1 MRLFLLLLL
10 LLRAAAPA
18 AVPSPWRR
26 QAGGDEQVGGASPLP
41 AGLQRVEGGDQNL
54 RGARGGSR
62 MEKMLLLCR
71 RSVEEYRE
79 STVMEMARCP
89 EVTLKVHVSDASTHQ
104 PVTEAFIEIF
114 TNQISIASGTSG
126 ADGTAFLKFQYKL
139 GNQLIV
145 TASKHAYVPNSAPWK
160 PVRLPVFSSL
170 SLGLLPERSATL
182 MVYDDVVQIV
192 SGFQGARTQPQVHF
206 QRRSVKLPEN
216 TSYSDLTAY
225 LTAASSPWEVDSFPY
240 LQGLDGNG
248 TGNSTR
254 YDLTPVTAVSV
265 HLLNSDGTP
274 IPVNGPIY
282 VTVPL
287 PTNSNLKHNA
297 HVPAWRF
304 DQKFGT
310 WLKSSLGLVQQEG
323 NQLTWTYIAPQ
334 LGYWVAAMSPTIPGP
349 VVTHDITSYHTMFLL
364 AILGGMAL
372 ILLVLLCL
380 LLYYCR
386 RKCLRPRQHHKKLQ
400 LSTALD
406 TSKKDQATSMSHINL
421 IFSRR
426 ESEFPGG
433 LSVASNGHT
442 ENSGA
447 KELMSAVHMEMV
459 SPSGEADMHTPMLK
473 HSFSTSQEFS
483 SREELLSDKEKDKSR
498 ISLDDLTPSGSLR
511 KDYHKSAD
519 SFPLKTRKSTETAEG
534 YESPIKEEYRRSYN
548 AMLSQPLFDKQ
559 EREIQVSMNHIA
571 TGSKYNIQEQIYPTP
586 SAPEKE
592 LLDCRPTECMMSRS
606 VDHLERPTSFP
617 RPGQLICCNSVDQVN
632 DSVYRKVL
640 PALVIPGHY
649 MKLPGEHS
657 YVSQPLVV
665 PADQPIDIERLQAEL
680 PNPHARLFP
689 HPPQQLQP
697 QQLTAQAISQQHLQD
712 AGATEWS
719 QQNASMSESISIP
732 ASLNDASLAQ
742 MNSEVQLLTEKAL
755 MELGGGKPLPH
766 PRAWFV
772 SLDGRSNAH
781 VRHSYIDLQRAG
793 RNGSN
798 DASLDSGVDMNEPK
812 SARKGRGDHLSAPQ
826 SHPPV
831 QEHQQ
836 RERKA
841 SDSTAYTQL
850 VYLDDM
856 DQSGSECGTAVC
868 SPEDNALRCLLEG
881 TGKRS
886 GVQLPSLQE
895 ETRTVDT
902 KPEPLTSPE
911 HGTSVQDE
919 EEDEEDEEDDQGED
933 KKSPW
938 QKREERPL
946 MTFNLK

>member
-1 MRLFLLLLL
+1 MSRS
-10 LLRAAAPA
+10 AA
-18 AVPSPWRR
+18 
-26 QAGGDEQVGGASPLP
+26 
-41 AGLQRVEGGDQNL
+41 
-54 RGARGGSR
+54 
-62 MEKMLLLCR
+62 LLLCLLGCN
-71 RSVEEYRE
+71 VWKAVTKTLGAPE
-79 STVMEMARCP
+79 AAQ

-126 ADGTAFLKFQYKL
+126 TDGTAFLKFQYKL

-225 LTAASSPWEVDSFPY
+225 LTATSSPWEVDSFPY

-287 PTNSNLKHNA
+287 PANSNLKHNA

-349 VVTHDITSYHTMFLL
+349 VVAHDITSYHTIFLL

-447 KELMSAVHMEMV
+447 KELISAVHMEMV
-459 SPSGEADMHTPMLK
+459 SPSAEADMHTPMLK

-519 SFPLKTRKSTETAEG
+519 SFPLKPRKPTETAEG
-534 YESPIKEEYRRSYN
+534 YESPVKDEYRRSYN
-548 AMLSQPLFDKQ
+548 AMLSQPLFEKQ

-571 TGSKYNIQEQIYPTP
+571 TGSKYNIQEQIYPPP

-592 LLDCRPTECMMSRS
+592 LLDCRPTDCMMSRS

-649 MKLPGEHS
+649 MKLPGEHPF
-657 YVSQPLVV
+657 VSQPLVV
-665 PADQPIDIERLQAEL
+665 PADQQIGIERLQAEL

-697 QQLTAQAISQQHLQD
+697 QQLASQAISQQHLQD
-712 AGATEWS
+712 AGAVEWS
-719 QQNASMSESISIP
+719 QQNASMSESVSIP

-826 SHPPV
+826 SHPLE
-831 QEHQQ
+831 QEHRQ
-836 RERKA
+836 RERKV

-881 TGKRS
+881 TSKRS

-895 ETRTVDT
+895 ETRTGDT

-911 HGTSVQDE
+911 HGTSGQD
-919 EEDEEDEEDDQGED
+919 DEEDEEDDQGED

>member
-1 MRLFLLLLL
+1 MSRS
-10 LLRAAAPA
+10 AA
-18 AVPSPWRR
+18 
-26 QAGGDEQVGGASPLP
+26 
-41 AGLQRVEGGDQNL
+41 
-54 RGARGGSR
+54 
-62 MEKMLLLCR
+62 LLLCLLGCN
-71 RSVEEYRE
+71 VWKAV
-79 STVMEMARCP
+79 TKTLGAPGAAR

-126 ADGTAFLKFQYKL
+126 ADGTAFIKFQYKL

-145 TASKHAYVPNSAPWK
+145 TATKHAYVPNSAPWK
-160 PVRLPVFSSL
+160 PTRLPVFSSL

-192 SGFQGARTQPQVHF
+192 SGFQGARIQPRVHF
-206 QRRSVKLPEN
+206 QRRALKLPEN
-216 TSYSDLTAY
+216 TSYSDLTAF

-265 HLLNSDGTP
+265 HLLNSDGAP

-287 PTNSNLKHNA
+287 PTNSNLKHNG

-334 LGYWVAAMSPTIPGP
+334 LGYWVAAMSPTNPGP
-349 VVTHDITSYHTMFLL
+349 IVTQDITTYHTMFLL

-386 RKCLRPRQHHKKLQ
+386 RKCLKPRQHRKKLQ

-406 TSKKDQATSMSHINL
+406 GSKKDQSTSMSHINL

-433 LSVASNGHT
+433 MSVASNGHT
-442 ENSGA
+442 ENSGV
-447 KELMSAVHMEMV
+447 KELISAVHMEMV
-459 SPSGEADMHTPMLK
+459 SSSGEADLHTPMLK
-473 HSFSTSQEFS
+473 HSYSTSQEFS
-483 SREELLSDKEKDKSR
+483 SREELLSHKEKDKSR
-498 ISLDDLTPSGSLR
+498 ISLENLTPSGTLR
-511 KDYHKSAD
+511 KGSHKSVD
-519 SFPLKTRKSTETAEG
+519 TFPSKLRKSMETSEG
-534 YESPIKEEYRRSYN
+534 YESPIKEDYRRSYN
-548 AMLSQPLFDKQ
+548 AMLSQPLFEKQ
-559 EREIQVSMNHIA
+559 EREIQASINHISS
-571 TGSKYNIQEQIYPTP
+571 GSKYNIQEQMYPSP

-640 PALVIPGHY
+640 PTLVIPGHY
-649 MKLPGEHS
+649 MKLPGEHP

-665 PADQPIDIERLQAEL
+665 PADQQLDIERLQAEL
-680 PNPHARLFP
+680 SNPHVQLFP
-689 HPPQQLQP
+689 HPQQQLQP
-697 QQLTAQAISQQHLQD
+697 QQLSSQAISQQHLQD
-712 AGATEWS
+712 AGASEWS
-719 QQNASMSESISIP
+719 PQNASMSESISIP

-812 SARKGRGDHLSAPQ
+812 SARRGRGDHLSLQ
-826 SHPPV
+826 
-831 QEHQQ
+831 QTHQPLQANHQ
-836 RERKA
+836 REQKV

-868 SPEDNALRCLLEG
+868 SPEDSTLRNLLDG
-881 TGKRS
+881 ASRRS

-895 ETRTVDT
+895 ETIKRTVETTPD
-902 KPEPLTSPE
+902 PLTSPE
-911 HGTSVQDE
+911 HGTSIHDE
-919 EEDEEDEEDDQGED
+919 DDDDDDDDDEDDQGED

-946 MTFNLK
+946 MAFNIK

>member
-1 MRLFLLLLL
+1 
-10 LLRAAAPA
+10 
-18 AVPSPWRR
+18 
-26 QAGGDEQVGGASPLP
+26 
-41 AGLQRVEGGDQNL
+41 
-54 RGARGGSR
+54 
-62 MEKMLLLCR
+62 
-71 RSVEEYRE
+71 
-79 STVMEMARCP
+79 MA
-89 EVTLKVHVSDASTHQ
+89 
-104 PVTEAFIEIF
+104 EA
-114 TNQISIASGTSG
+114 
-126 ADGTAFLKFQYKL
+126 
-139 GNQLIV
+139 
-145 TASKHAYVPNSAPWK
+145 
-160 PVRLPVFSSL
+160 VFSSL

-192 SGFQGARTQPQVHF
+192 SGFQ
-206 QRRSVKLPEN
+206 
-216 TSYSDLTAY
+216 
-225 LTAASSPWEVDSFPY
+225 
-240 LQGLDGNG
+240 
-248 TGNSTR
+248 GNSTR

>member
-1 MRLFLLLLL
+1 
-10 LLRAAAPA
+10 
-18 AVPSPWRR
+18 
-26 QAGGDEQVGGASPLP
+26 
-41 AGLQRVEGGDQNL
+41 
-54 RGARGGSR
+54 
-62 MEKMLLLCR
+62 
-71 RSVEEYRE
+71 
-79 STVMEMARCP
+79 
-89 EVTLKVHVSDASTHQ
+89 
-104 PVTEAFIEIF
+104 
-114 TNQISIASGTSG
+114 
-126 ADGTAFLKFQYKL
+126 
-139 GNQLIV
+139 
-145 TASKHAYVPNSAPWK
+145 
-160 PVRLPVFSSL
+160 
-170 SLGLLPERSATL
+170 
-182 MVYDDVVQIV
+182 
-192 SGFQGARTQPQVHF
+192 
-206 QRRSVKLPEN
+206 
-216 TSYSDLTAY
+216 
-225 LTAASSPWEVDSFPY
+225 
-240 LQGLDGNG
+240 
-248 TGNSTR
+248 
-254 YDLTPVTAVSV
+254 
-265 HLLNSDGTP
+265 
-274 IPVNGPIY
+274 
-282 VTVPL
+282 
-287 PTNSNLKHNA
+287 
-297 HVPAWRF
+297 
-304 DQKFGT
+304 
-310 WLKSSLGLVQQEG
+310 
-323 NQLTWTYIAPQ
+323 
-334 LGYWVAAMSPTIPGP
+334 
-349 VVTHDITSYHTMFLL
+349 
-364 AILGGMAL
+364 
-372 ILLVLLCL
+372 
-380 LLYYCR
+380 
-386 RKCLRPRQHHKKLQ
+386 
-400 LSTALD
+400 
-406 TSKKDQATSMSHINL
+406 MSHINL

-447 KELMSAVHMEMV
+447 KELISAVHMEMV

-534 YESPIKEEYRRSYN
+534 YESPVKDEYRRSYN
-548 AMLSQPLFDKQ
+548 AMLSQPLFEKQ

-649 MKLPGEHS
+649 MKLPEHS
-657 YVSQPLVV
+657 FVSQPLVV
-665 PADQPIDIERLQAEL
+665 PADQPIDLERLQAEL

-697 QQLTAQAISQQHLQD
+697 QQLTSQAISQQHLQD
-712 AGATEWS
+712 AGAAEWS

-812 SARKGRGDHLSAPQ
+812 SARKGRGDHLSTPQ

-836 RERKA
+836 RERKV

-881 TGKRS
+881 TSKRS

-911 HGTSVQDE
+911 HGTSGQDE
-919 EEDEEDEEDDQGED
+919 EEDEEDEEDDQAED
-933 KKSPW
+933 KKIPW

>member
-1 MRLFLLLLL
+1 M
-10 LLRAAAPA
+10 
-18 AVPSPWRR
+18 
-26 QAGGDEQVGGASPLP
+26 GHEEK
-41 AGLQRVEGGDQNL
+41 LQKYKGRIIHPQL
-54 RGARGGSR
+54 YKYSLA
-62 MEKMLLLCR
+62 K
-71 RSVEEYRE
+71 
-79 STVMEMARCP
+79 
-89 EVTLKVHVSDASTHQ
+89 VTLKVHVSDATTHQ

-114 TNQISIASGTSG
+114 SNQISIASGTSG
-126 ADGTAFLKFQYKL
+126 ADGTASIKFQYKL
-139 GNQLIV
+139 GNQLFV

-160 PVRLPVFSSL
+160 PIRLPVFSSL

-182 MVYDDVVQIV
+182 MVYEDVVQIV
-192 SGFQGARTQPQVHF
+192 SGFQGARGQPRVQF
-206 QRRSVKLPEN
+206 QRRALTLPEN
-216 TSYSDLTAY
+216 TSYSDLTAF
-225 LTAASSPWEVDSFPY
+225 LTSASSPWEVDRFPY
-240 LQGLDGNG
+240 LQGSDGNG
-248 TGNSTR
+248 TGNNTR
-254 YDLTPVTAVSV
+254 YDLIPVTAVSV

-287 PTNSNLKHNA
+287 PANSNLKHNA
-297 HVPAWRF
+297 HVPAWKF

-310 WLKSSLGLVQQEG
+310 WLKSSLGLVQQDG

-349 VVTHDITSYHTMFLL
+349 IVTQDITSYHTVFLL

-372 ILLVLLCL
+372 ILLVLFCL

-386 RKCLRPRQHHKKLQ
+386 RKCIKPRQHHKKLQ

-406 TSKKDQATSMSHINL
+406 GSKKDQSTSMSHINL

-433 LSVASNGHT
+433 MSGASNGHT
-442 ENSGA
+442 ETSGT
-447 KELMSAVHMEMV
+447 KELISAVHMEMV
-459 SPSGEADMHTPMLK
+459 SSSGEADMHTPMLK
-473 HSFSTSQEFS
+473 HSYSTSQEFS
-483 SREELLSDKEKDKSR
+483 SREELLSDEKDKSR
-498 ISLDDLTPSGSLR
+498 ISLANLNPSGTLI
-511 KDYHKSAD
+511 KDYQKSAD
-519 SFPLKTRKSTETAEG
+519 TFPLKTRKSTEIPEG
-534 YESPIKEEYRRSYN
+534 YESPIKEDFRRSYN
-548 AMLSQPLFDKQ
+548 AMLSQPLFEKQ
-559 EREIQVSMNHIA
+559 EREIQVSLNHIS
-571 TGSKYNIQEQIYPTP
+571 TGSKYNIQEQIYPTT

-649 MKLPGEHS
+649 MKLPGEHPFI
-657 YVSQPLVV
+657 SQPLVV
-665 PADQPIDIERLQAEL
+665 PTDQQIDIERLQAEL
-680 PNPHARLFP
+680 SNPHAQLFP
-689 HPPQQLQP
+689 HPPQQIQS
-697 QQLTAQAISQQHLQD
+697 QQLSSQAISQQHLQD
-712 AGATEWS
+712 AGAAEWS
-719 QQNASMSESISIP
+719 PQNASMSESISIP

-812 SARKGRGDHLSAPQ
+812 SARKGRVDHLPIQ
-826 SHPPV
+826 QIHQPV

-836 RERKA
+836 REQKV

-868 SPEDNALRCLLEG
+868 SPEDSTLRCLLDG
-881 TGKRS
+881 ASKRS
-886 GVQLPSLQE
+886 VQLPSLQE
-895 ETRTVDT
+895 ETTKRTVEMQ
-902 KPEPLTSPE
+902 PEPLTSPE
-911 HGTSVQDE
+911 HGASVHDDDDDE
-919 EEDEEDEEDDQGED
+919 DDDQGED

-946 MTFNLK
+946 MAFNIK